1 MRIKSVLNPNQL
13 HRVVR
18 DYRTHFTEPEQKF
31 LVNMLVAC
39 DLNQEISEKQWA
51 WLSALIRKV
60 EILAQMEREYNED
73 PEEFKL
79 KTDYYKNNGTP
90 GEFLKNRR

>member
-1 MRIKSVLNPNQL
+1 MRIKSALNPGQL
-13 HRVVR
+13 HRMVR
-18 DYRTHFTEPEQKF
+18 EYRTHFSESEQKF

-60 EILAQMEREYNED
+60 EILAQLQREI
-73 PEEFKL
+73 L
-79 KTDYYKNNGTP
+79 
-90 GEFLKNRR
+90 

>member
-1 MRIKSVLNPNQL
+1 MRIKSALNPRQL
-13 HRVVR
+13 HHLVR
-18 DYRTHFTEPEQKF
+18 EYRTHFSETEQKF

-60 EILAQMEREYNED
+60 EILAQLER
-73 PEEFKL
+73 
-79 KTDYYKNNGTP
+79 
-90 GEFLKNRR
+90 